1 MSKENS
7 DRTEKEIMRREIGFR
22 IMSLRI
28 DNCYSRKKF
37 SKLAGIS
44 SCFLYEIELGKKGF
58 SAYTLLRIAAALKV
72 STDYI
77 LTGRNTTKLEEE
89 SEVALDKVNNY

>member
-1 MSKENS
+1 MKNEDNN
-7 DRTEKEIMRREIGFR
+7 RGEQEIIRREIGFR

-37 SKLAGIS
+37 SKIAGIS

-58 SAYTLLRIAAALKV
+58 SAYTLLRIAEALEV

-77 LTGRNTTKLEEE
+77 MTGH
-89 SEVALDKVNNY
+89 DKVLNEEFLNNY

>member
-1 MSKENS
+1 MRKETSN
-7 DRTEKEIMRREIGFR
+7 RTEKEIMRREIGFR

-37 SKLAGIS
+37 SKIAGIS

-58 SAYTLLRIAAALKV
+58 SAYTLLRIAEALKV

-77 LTGRNTTKLEEE
+77 MTGQKTTKLEEE
-89 SEVALDKVNNY
+89 SVLALDKN

>member
-1 MSKENS
+1 MKNEDNN
-7 DRTEKEIMRREIGFR
+7 RGEQEIIRREIGFR

-37 SKLAGIS
+37 SKIAGIS

-58 SAYTLLRIAAALKV
+58 SAYTLLRIAEALKV

-77 LTGRNTTKLEEE
+77 MTGQKTTKLEEE
-89 SEVALDKVNNY
+89 SVLALDKN